1 MVAVKPNKI
10 NSYMKTI
17 FKSAACLSFLL
28 ALAACQQF
36 QIDTQMTPEKEAASI
51 RLECDALESYTI
63 SATNPQAVSFKVAS
77 TTPWTISR
85 SDNADWLAVSPA
97 SSSVSSLSADI
108 SVTAVENTTLE
119 DRSVTLTLTG
129 ENT

>member
-1 MVAVKPNKI
+1 MVAVKPNKT

-63 SATNPQAVSFKVAS
+63 SATVDHLPLRQC
-77 TTPWTISR
+77 R
-85 SDNADWLAVSPA
+85 LARRQPGFQFG
-97 SSSVSSLSADI
+97 LQP
-108 SVTAVENTTLE
+108 
-119 DRSVTLTLTG
+119 
-129 ENT
+129 